1 MPISRQCYART
12 RHYASTKVNFE
23 EKKGKMT
30 VSKAPHT
37 NHQGE
42 SGNGDVKDHVGC
54 KGIELV
60 WRRNGNYPVGF
71 LRQKKKTRGRHR
83 TVFRKKCLSF

>member
-1 MPISRQCYART
+1 MCVSRQCYART
-12 RHYASTKVNFE
+12 RHSASTKVNSK

-37 NHQGE
+37 SHQGG
-42 SGNGDVKDHVGC
+42 SGDVVVKDHVGS

-60 WRRNGNYPVGF
+60 WRRNGNYPIGF
-71 LRQKKKTRGRHR
+71 LRQKHVADTDKFVGRS
-83 TVFRKKCLSF
+83 V